1 MPIALEPGKRW
12 PIVLESDKGMQPEPT
27 FFARALSMREQQR
40 VADVIDGAKEKS
52 KSNREVFN
60 EHIECLKTVIIGWSN
75 MLDANTGEMIQFNL
89 DRLDSIVDF
98 HESRELLS
106 KVLINGHVSTEEKKG

>member
-12 PIVLESDKGMQPEPT
+12 PIVLESDKEMIPAPT

-60 EHIECLKTVIIGWSN
+60 EHIECLKTVIIGWSD
-75 MLDANTGEMIQFNL
+75 MLDANTGEMMQFNL
-89 DRLDSIVDF
+89 DRLDTIVDF

>member
-12 PIVLESDKGMQPEPT
+12 PIVLESDKEMIPAPT

-60 EHIECLKTVIIGWSN
+60 EHIECLKTVIIGWSD

-89 DRLDSIVDF
+89 DRLDTLVDF